1 MSNTS
6 GFYTGG
12 DQNLGELVD
21 SYHEVFE
28 NTMNNNLCH
37 TVKINL
43 QFLRMAWTHDSF
55 LKHRCAPLR
64 GLQAKFREVR
74 QPALLNKKVFLPVSR
89 ELRRKII

>member
-1 MSNTS
+1 MSFAMSNTS

-43 QFLRMAWTHDSF
+43 QFLRMA
-55 LKHRCAPLR
+55 
-64 GLQAKFREVR
+64 
-74 QPALLNKKVFLPVSR
+74 
-89 ELRRKII
+89 